1 MRHHSLDRRWGLRC
15 ELGAL
20 NSAERARELLRKI
33 AGKLLACPNLMKHL
47 EDFKDAAERRV
58 PLLLDGST
66 HALQFVMGRVELKL
80 LAVERKL
87 PDLRRT
93 RQTLEEQIRLL
104 GGWAHLC
111 GEKRERVHGNAAR

>member
-1 MRHHSLDRRWGLRC
+1 
-15 ELGAL
+15 
-20 NSAERARELLRKI
+20 
-33 AGKLLACPNLMKHL
+33 MKHL

-80 LAVERKL
+80 LAVERKF

-93 RQTLEEQIRLL
+93 RQTLEE
-104 GGWAHLC
+104 
-111 GEKRERVHGNAAR
+111 